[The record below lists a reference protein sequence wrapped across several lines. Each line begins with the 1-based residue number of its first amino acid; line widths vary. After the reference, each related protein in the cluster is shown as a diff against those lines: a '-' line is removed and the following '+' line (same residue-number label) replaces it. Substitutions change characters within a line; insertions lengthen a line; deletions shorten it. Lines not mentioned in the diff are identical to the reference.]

1 MVSSV
6 SVMFLFLMRLCGVM
20 KYIVGSMCIS
30 GQYGLYALCVWQA
43 LFQVVYLLMRAI
55 GCSGISLRMEGNR
68 EVENRYRLGFGI
80 GNPSV
85 SSHVLCPSSRSFCTC
100 TILFATS
107 FVSIGCSVSYL
118 FILNC
123 KFRLISLYM
132 KM

>member
-6 SVMFLFLMRLCGVM
+6 SVMFLFLMHLCGVM
-20 KYIVGSMCIS
+20 KYLVGSMCIS

-85 SSHVLCPSSRSFCTC
+85 STCFVPFFSFFLHVYDFVHHQLCIHRMFSVISFHSE
-100 TILFATS
+100 L
-107 FVSIGCSVSYL
+107 
-118 FILNC
+118 
-123 KFRLISLYM
+123 
-132 KM
+132 

>member
-6 SVMFLFLMRLCGVM
+6 SVMFLMRLCGVM
-20 KYIVGSMCIS
+20 NYFVGSMCIS

-55 GCSGISLRMEGNR
+55 GCSGISLGMEGNR

-85 SSHVLCPSSRSFCTC
+85 SSVTHVLCPSSRSLCTC
-100 TILFATS
+100 TIHRLCIHRMFSVIS
-107 FVSIGCSVSYL
+107 FHSEL
-118 FILNC
+118 
-123 KFRLISLYM
+123 
-132 KM
+132 